1 MKQKR
6 LGDILYV
13 YSLEP
18 YVITE
23 DTDASLIYVQTEYFD
38 AYKAL
43 NPSLTQLAKKNYKTL
58 SVWTPEWI
66 KYQDLP
72 DEETYAIS
80 INNSITNI
88 TGTTI
93 NGTTKTI
100 ETDTGVN
107 NLLVFVTDPKLINPG
122 YPPTYDSSDREVA
135 DISNDGEVTI
145 NGVGSTLLTATY
157 GGDETFDD
165 QTEEWRLTVKNG
177 DNSRVNPDLAFD
189 KFKVTT
195 YYNEEIPYPVLSNPY
210 NVSVVYSL
218 SGTEYATIDSH
229 TGQITILT
237 RPIYGWY
244 ELNIFATFSGN
255 EFYSPQ
261 QVRYILEVY
270 PERASIDGF
279 RWSQEEFIATIGEE
293 NNYPDI
299 IGPSG
304 VNYSV
309 ISYSSSD
316 NTKAIV
322 HNEDYIE
329 LLAPTGNGYIT
340 VSANIQ
346 PEGYKPVII
355 SYRLIIRENT
365 SQTTL
370 DVDYYSSD
378 GKIQV
383 YGDKIEPTPSVQTT
397 LDVDYTSNTGAIQV
411 YGQLSQIIVEDNLE
425 VDYQS
430 NSENVKI
437 YN

>member
-58 SVWTPEWI
+58 SAWTPEWI

-93 NGTTKTI
+93 NRTTKTI
-100 ETDTGVN
+100 ETDTGVKR
-107 NLLVFVTDPKLINPG
+107 LLVFVTDPKFDNVG
-122 YPPTYDSSDREVA
+122 TPPTYDSSDTDVA

-145 NGVGSTLLTATY
+145 NGVGTTLLTATY
-157 GGDETFDD
+157 GGDETFDE

-177 DNSRVNPDLAFD
+177 DNSRVNPDLSFD

-195 YYNEEIPYPVLSNPY
+195 YYNEEIQYPVLSNPY

-244 ELNIFATFSGN
+244 ELNIFATFTGN
-255 EFYSPQ
+255 DFYSPQ
-261 QVRYILEVY
+261 QVRYILNVY
-270 PERASIDGF
+270 PERESIEGF
-279 RWSQEEFIATIGEE
+279 RWSQEDFIATIGEE

-299 IGPSG
+299 IGPVG
-304 VNYSV
+304 VNYTV

-329 LLAPTGNGYIT
+329 LLASTGTGYIT

-346 PEGYKPVII
+346 PEGYRPVTI

-383 YGDKIEPTPSVQTT
+383 YGDKIKPTPSVQTT
-397 LDVDYTSNTGAIQV
+397 LDVDYYSNNGAIQV